1 MTGWQLPNYVD
12 INGRQYKINA
22 DYRDILD
29 IIQHLDKS
37 QNDVTELYI
46 AVALFYDDYESI
58 SEEDLQTAV
67 NQMMIFIN
75 CGEEPDEKPHPKRI
89 DWQQDR
95 NLIIADVNKVAACE
109 VRSLPFCHW
118 WTFIAWFNSIG
129 EGQLSTVVSIREKL
143 RRGKKLEKW
152 EQEYYAE
159 NKSKIDLKKQYSEE
173 EICEINRLSAL
184 LGK

>member
-1 MTGWQLPNYVD
+1 MDWKLPFSVD
-12 INGRQYKINA
+12 INKKAYKINA
-22 DYRDILD
+22 DYRDILN
-29 IIQHLDKS
+29 IIQHLNKS
-37 QNDVTELYI
+37 QDDFTELYI
-46 AVALFYDDYESI
+46 SVALFYDDYESI
-58 SEEDLQTAV
+58 SEADLPQAV
-67 NQMMIFIN
+67 NQMMVFIN
-75 CGEEPDEKPHPKRI
+75 CGEQPDDKPHPRRI
-89 DWQQDR
+89 DWQQDA
-95 NLIIADVNKVAACE
+95 NMIIADINKVAACE

-159 NKSKIDLKKQYSEE
+159 NKSKIDLKKKYSEE
-173 EICEINRLSAL
+173 EICEINRLLAL